1 MDWVF
6 DNTFARELDWLGVPF
21 APVPVAAP
29 SPLLV
34 NDALAFD
41 LGLDPE
47 WLASTDGTATLAGNA
62 VPEGAQPMAQ
72 AYAGHQFGHF
82 SPVLGDGRAVLLG
95 EVVDRAGRRRDVGL
109 KGSGRSPFS
118 RGGDGRSA
126 IGPVLREFIV
136 SEGMH
141 ALGIPTTR
149 SLAAVSTGEQVWR
162 EGPSPGAVLTRVAAS
177 HLRVGT
183 AEFVR
188 MRASADQ
195 QASFADHVRRRHH
208 PEVAEGDHLGLLA
221 AVVRAQAEL
230 IADWLAVGFIHG
242 VMNTDNMTLSGE
254 TIDYGPCAFLEVHD
268 PDAWFSS
275 IDTAGRYR
283 FGAQPS
289 IAQWN
294 LARYA
299 ETLLS
304 LMAPDPSADADLIEA
319 ATEQIRAF
327 EPIHRAALLRRMR
340 AKLGLGE
347 SVDDATAQGLVDD
360 LLAAVR
366 TERLDHTRT
375 FRLLSRVVR
384 GETGAVADLVSDGAV
399 WSQWQERWLLAVGD
413 GDRPTTDVAAAM
425 DRVNP
430 AYIPRNHLVEE
441 AIAAGIA
448 GDLTPTRDLL
458 AAIRDPFTERA
469 GLERY
474 AAPAPDAFTASY
486 VTFCGT

>member
-162 EGPSPGAVLTRVAAS
+162 EGPLPGAVLTRVAAS

-195 QASFADHVRRRHH
+195 QASLPTTSD
-208 PEVAEGDHLGLLA
+208 
-221 AVVRAQAEL
+221 
-230 IADWLAVGFIHG
+230 
-242 VMNTDNMTLSGE
+242 
-254 TIDYGPCAFLEVHD
+254 
-268 PDAWFSS
+268 
-275 IDTAGRYR
+275 
-283 FGAQPS
+283 
-289 IAQWN
+289 
-294 LARYA
+294 
-299 ETLLS
+299 
-304 LMAPDPSADADLIEA
+304 A
-319 ATEQIRAF
+319 ATT
-327 EPIHRAALLRRMR
+327 RRSR
-340 AKLGLGE
+340 RVTT
-347 SVDDATAQGLVDD
+347 SVCSPPSSAP
-360 LLAAVR
+360 
-366 TERLDHTRT
+366 
-375 FRLLSRVVR
+375 
-384 GETGAVADLVSDGAV
+384 
-399 WSQWQERWLLAVGD
+399 
-413 GDRPTTDVAAAM
+413 RP
-425 DRVNP
+425 
-430 AYIPRNHLVEE
+430 
-441 AIAAGIA
+441 
-448 GDLTPTRDLL
+448 
-458 AAIRDPFTERA
+458 
-469 GLERY
+469 
-474 AAPAPDAFTASY
+474 S
-486 VTFCGT
+486 